1 MREIAPGIRHWT
13 AEHPKLGSDVSS
25 YWLPDLRVLLDPIA
39 VPDDVSDV
47 DEILLANRHHLR
59 DALEARERLGATIR
73 APRVGRHEFADH
85 DPVEFY
91 DFGEPLAG
99 GAVTAYQ
106 VSELWP
112 DDCALHI
119 PSLNALALADTVIH
133 YGDELE
139 LMPDQFMDDP
149 EAEKRAIR
157 DGLTRL
163 VERLEFEHLLMAHGT
178 PIPGEGRERLREF
191 VAGS

>member
-1 MREIAPGIRHWT
+1 VI
-13 AEHPKLGSDVSS
+13 
-25 YWLPDLRVLLDPIA
+25 
-39 VPDDVSDV
+39 
-47 DEILLANRHHLR
+47 
-59 DALEARERLGATIR
+59 
-73 APRVGRHEFADH
+73 
-85 DPVEFY
+85 
-91 DFGEPLAG
+91 
-99 GAVTAYQ
+99 AYQ

-139 LMPDQFMDDP
+139 LVPEQFMDDP

-157 DGLTRL
+157 DGLTHL
-163 VERLEFEHLLMAHGT
+163 VEQVEFDHLLMAHGT

-191 VAGS
+191 VRAG